1 MILIMITK
9 LTRTKRMKTRI
20 IAGLCAAFFSFAAHA
35 GVYTTFT
42 TSSTDVAGNLV
53 PTGYSV
59 ANENYFALGSQQNLS
74 AQTLPPIYN
83 IELTL
88 TFATSDL
95 LLADG
100 SGIQGQLTL
109 GTGANSPYVTFNPV
123 ETSTDGNGDSIY
135 DVNYSNFNGL
145 SPDNTWSLIL
155 WDNNSQISNRLVDWS
170 LTVEVPEPVDVAL
183 AVFGLMF
190 AAILV
195 TRWHRARKL
204 AGSRP
209 A

>member
-1 MILIMITK
+1 MMTITN
-9 LTRTKRMKTRI
+9 RIKRMKTGI
-20 IAGLCAAFFSFAAHA
+20 IAGLCAAFFGVAAQA

-42 TSSTDVAGNLV
+42 TSSTDEPGNV
-53 PTGYSV
+53 IPTGYFVDSK
-59 ANENYFALGSQQNLS
+59 NYFALGSQINLS
-74 AQTLPPIYN
+74 TQTLPPIYN

-88 TFATSDL
+88 TFAAGDEL
-95 LLADG
+95 YADG

-109 GTGANSPYVTFNPV
+109 GTGANSPYVAFNPV
-123 ETSTDGNGDSIY
+123 ETYTDVNGNSVY
-135 DVNYSNFNGL
+135 DVNFSNFNGL

-155 WDNNSQISNRLVDWS
+155 WDNNSKYSNQLVDWS

-183 AVFGLMF
+183 VVFGLMF
-190 AAILV
+190 VAILV

>member
-20 IAGLCAAFFSFAAHA
+20 IAAFFSFAAHA

-53 PTGYSV
+53 PTGYTV
-59 ANENYFALGSQQNLS
+59 ANENYFALGSTQS
-74 AQTLPPIYN
+74 VSGLPPIRN

-88 TFATSDL
+88 TFASSEL
-95 LLADG
+95 LLAGG
-100 SGIQGQLTL
+100 SGIQGLLTL
-109 GTGANSPYVTFNPV
+109 GLDPNSPFEAFNPV
-123 ETSTDGNGDSIY
+123 ETSTDGKGDSIY
-135 DVNYSNFNGL
+135 DVNYSSFNGL

-155 WDNNSQISNRLVDWS
+155 WDNNSTLSNELISWS
-170 LTVEVPEPVDVAL
+170 LTVEVPEPADVAL
-183 AVFGLMF
+183 VVFGLMF
-190 AAILV
+190 TAILV